1 MGTQILAAVG
11 AAGGVGTTRLT
22 VECGAT
28 IARTGRDVALFD
40 AAFETQGLAAHV
52 DGEISTDVTGLVT
65 EEVPLEAALYDHA
78 ADLPGRLALC
88 PARAPFER
96 LARAKTAGA
105 ARQFERQLAAASLSH
120 DVVLVDTPPL
130 GTNQALAAVNA
141 ADRVGVVTVDSQR
154 GADAL
159 ARTRERLQDVGSAT
173 DAVLANRSDDS
184 LADAD
189 ATVPVS
195 DVTEPGA
202 CPVCLSPDGTFAPA
216 VADAAEQL
224 LGGSLDL
231 EFPDK
236 SGMGGLLR
244 S

>member
-11 AAGGVGTTRLT
+11 AAGGVGTTRLA

-28 IARTGRDVALFD
+28 IAQTGRDVAIFD
-40 AAFETQGLAAHV
+40 AAFETQGLASHV
-52 DGEISTDVTGLVT
+52 EGEIRPDVTTLVT
-65 EEVPLEAALYDHA
+65 EEVALEAALYDHPA
-78 ADLPGRLALC
+78 ELPGRLALC

-141 ADRVGVVTVDSQR
+141 ADRIGIVTTDSRR
-154 GADAL
+154 GTDAL
-159 ARTRERLQDVGSAT
+159 ARTRERLDDVGEAA
-173 DAVLANRSDDS
+173 DAVLANRSDGS

-189 ATVPVS
+189 ATVPES
-195 DVTEPGA
+195 NVTDPGA
-202 CPVCLSPDGTFAPA
+202 CPACVPADETFAPA
-216 VADAAEQL
+216 VADAAECL
-224 LGGSLDL
+224 LGGALDL
-231 EFPDK
+231 EFPD
-236 SGMGGLLR
+236 GGRMGGLLG